1 MSEEQEID
9 KDDQLDNLIIFGQA
23 ETFLFFTFPISS
35 VAHCLTAAFLHSLW
49 LRDLALASIW
59 RWHLVRTQATQKWRI
74 DCFKAARFENR
85 TQANILSLKCAI
97 QTRATSHLS
106 LLHHSRIKRRLSTS
120 LVSGETFPL
129 NIWPPLDE
137 YSLSSRLLV
146 ATTHTSDIFLG
157 DWNVFN
163 KRTLSILVAW
173 SKTLDYLVSFHSSIP
188 TL

>member
-1 MSEEQEID
+1 MSEEREID
-9 KDDQLDNLIIFGQA
+9 KDDQLDNWIIFGQA

-129 NIWPPLDE
+129 
-137 YSLSSRLLV
+137 
-146 ATTHTSDIFLG
+146 TTHTSDIFLG